1 MSFRMVV
8 EQYYGELT
16 DADNALI
23 QEILGN
29 PQDVVFLTASELAAR
44 LGIHESTVIR
54 LAQKLGFSGFRE
66 MRKSLQQDLL
76 DTVDSSERIQRS
88 LEMSG
93 DFKSLVNDEIAAF
106 YELMQSVSQDQI
118 DKAAEILIKAENV
131 YLFAHGH
138 ATALVEYIDR
148 RLRRAGIRTVDLRYR
163 GRDLAEH
170 ILRLNPKDA
179 LLAFAFRKQQP
190 GLEAI
195 LAQTESE
202 GLPSIIVSDSLGPL
216 IRPKPTVLISARRG
230 ADGKF
235 QSHSVPMTI
244 CSALILAIARLDNG
258 RTYDSLQKLDGLI
271 RWHDKPDSA

>member
-16 DADNALI
+16 EADNALI

-29 PQDVVFLTASELAAR
+29 PQDVAFLTASELAAR
-44 LGIHESTVIR
+44 LGVHESTAIR
-54 LAQKLGFSGFRE
+54 LAQKLGFSGYRE

-88 LEMSG
+88 LELSG
-93 DFKSLVNDEIAAF
+93 DLNSLVSDEIAAF

-118 DKAAEILIKAENV
+118 DKAAEILINAENV

-148 RLRRAGIRTVDLRYR
+148 RLRRAGIRTIDLRYR

-170 ILRLNPKDA
+170 IITLNPKDA

-195 LAQTESE
+195 LSQIESE
-202 GLPSIIVSDSLGPL
+202 GIPSVIVSDSLGPL
-216 IRPKPTVLISARRG
+216 IRPKPTVLMSARRG

-244 CSALILAIARLDNG
+244 CSALVLAIARLDNG
-258 RTYDSLQKLDGLI
+258 RTYESLQKLDGLI